1 MLPGWGFEQA
11 YALSCDGPCD
21 VGRAVSL
28 DIVVAAFE
36 HGTAP
41 VVRAVA
47 ASLPAHVSPVR
58 AFLYYKKGI
67 DATDVSHVR
76 AIKRVAAVEAVS
88 LPNVGRCDHAYA
100 THAMRHHNDLADTTL
115 FLKDTTPWH
124 VHLGSM
130 VNVLGLTRALPAN
143 LEAFC
148 ARSPI
153 DETPAFEPVPGSGL
167 SIFTG
172 KTQTFARRGRDNLPP
187 NLDTAHWLSA
197 PGPGQEL
204 VRLNTGKLGGLG
216 VRGKR
221 ISGRDLVAMGHMKCG
236 QPPDVRDC
244 RPDDVAARLH
254 TECAGWNEKD
264 PLKRFTDEHRA
275 PVLNEVIDSGV
286 HICTKKGSDEIIRA
300 AARRRRL
307 LGLVN

>member
-1 MLPGWGFEQA
+1 MHCP
-11 YALSCDGPCD
+11 
-21 VGRAVSL
+21 VGGER
-28 DIVVAAFE
+28 E
-36 HGTAP
+36 
-41 VVRAVA
+41 
-47 ASLPAHVSPVR
+47 
-58 AFLYYKKGI
+58 
-67 DATDVSHVR
+67 
-76 AIKRVAAVEAVS
+76 
-88 LPNVGRCDHAYA
+88 
-100 THAMRHHNDLADTTL
+100 
-115 FLKDTTPWH
+115 
-124 VHLGSM
+124 
-130 VNVLGLTRALPAN
+130 N
-143 LEAFC
+143 LWFY
-148 ARSPI
+148 RM
-153 DETPAFEPVPGSGL
+153 PGSGL

-172 KTQTFARRGRDNLPP
+172 VAQTFSTRGPRTGKDHLSP

-221 ISGRDLVAMGHMKCG
+221 ISGADLVAMGHMKCG

-275 PVLNEVIDSGV
+275 PVLNEVIDRGV
-286 HICTKKGSDEIIRA
+286 HVCTKQGSDEIIRA

-307 LGLVN
+307 LGLVH